1 MTITVDWDDRIISV
15 PKTDMTLIQST
26 PKEIYELDINEF
38 RLALKSLEDSEEGMI
53 FPDTHRHNT
62 EVTVAGVVL
71 SRVVEIIND
80 YTITFEDGQYA
91 VNLVGANSN
100 IADVSNVNQ
109 VSIRSANSAGLQTV
123 TSGSGVTEQDKLDIA
138 DQVWNE
144 AIADHAIAGSTAKI
158 LDTIDD
164 NVAFVK
170 KAEGN
175 RWRID
180 TSAKTLTIYD
190 DDGVTP
196 IKVFNLKDETG
207 TASTDRVFERVPA

>member
-1 MTITVDWDDRIISV
+1 MTITVDWAEKIINV
-15 PKTDMTLIQST
+15 NKIDMTLIQST
-26 PKEIYELDINEF
+26 PKEIYELDIDVF
-38 RLALKSLEDSEEGMI
+38 RLALKNLEDSEEGMI
-53 FPDTHRHNT
+53 FDDTHRHNT

-91 VNLVGANSN
+91 VNLIGANSN

-123 TSGSGVTEQDKLDIA
+123 VSGSGVTDQDKEDIA
-138 DQVWNE
+138 NEVWT
-144 AIADHAIAGSTAKI
+144 HATGVEVV
-158 LDTIDD
+158 D
-164 NVAFVK
+164 NVEFVK
-170 KAEGN
+170 KTEGN

-196 IKVFNLKDETG
+196 IKTFNLKDEIG
-207 TASTDRVFERVPA
+207 TASTDRVYERVPA